1 MNTCE
6 LAFRFVLTC
15 FLLRYDAR
23 AEYQYPRYPRHCDFD
38 EARKD
43 YNATDLLQC
52 IDELAVDLVD
62 RESGNVTN
70 GKGRGNGST
79 GRQISFMDVFSG
91 IFNDA
96 VTSDQSNPKPTSV
109 YQQSNRP
116 SGTAGLSPGFQL
128 NLLDA
133 LSAISR
139 HDDHKCVPRIL
150 CEMASGRLP
159 GRSLGKRGSGF
170 FEFLGRNVFT
180 DWLTKIDVAAASPLL
195 YFGRAMILGY
205 SNRGNSR
212 ACYEAYPKCPRDM
225 NGLIYYLNNYNGGF
239 FRLFSKFHG
248 GKYREYDK
256 ITTQR
261 VGGQSKIEVRE
272 RIVAG
277 ASNEYI
283 RGEPPRKEIQFPV
296 VNQYQQYFKQ
306 REYPMRDGNLKSGN
320 EIIFPGRSESDRKP
334 AMNSLKADALKSES
348 NSWRKDNVAFFPQD
362 RGDRRFSR
370 FRFPSSSIVIQ

>member
-1 MNTCE
+1 MKNCG
-6 LAFRFVLTC
+6 LAFRFTLIC

-23 AEYQYPRYPRHCDFD
+23 AEHRYRRIPRELDGARYCDFD

-52 IDELAVDLVD
+52 IDELAVDLAD
-62 RESGNVTN
+62 RESGGLTN
-70 GKGRGNGST
+70 GRGQKNGST

-96 VTSDQSNPKPTSV
+96 ATSDQSNPQPTSV
-109 YQQSNRP
+109 YQQSNYP
-116 SGTAGLSPGFQL
+116 SGTVALSPGFQL

-133 LSAISR
+133 LSTISR

-239 FRLFSKFHG
+239 FRLFSRFHG
-248 GKYREYDK
+248 GKYRGYGRV
-256 ITTQR
+256 TGQR
-261 VGGQSKIEVRE
+261 VGSQSKIEVRE

-277 ASNEYI
+277 TSNEHI
-283 RGEPPRKEIQFPV
+283 RDEPTRKEIQFPIA
-296 VNQYQQYFKQ
+296 NQYQQYLKE
-306 REYPMRDGNLKSGN
+306 REYPMYDSNLKSAN
-320 EIIFPGRSESDRKP
+320 EIIFPGQSDSNREP
-334 AMNSLKADALKSES
+334 AINSLKTGTLKSES
-348 NSWRKDNVAFFPQD
+348 NTWQKDNIAFFPKVTPP
-362 RGDRRFSR
+362 RTH
-370 FRFPSSSIVIQ
+370 